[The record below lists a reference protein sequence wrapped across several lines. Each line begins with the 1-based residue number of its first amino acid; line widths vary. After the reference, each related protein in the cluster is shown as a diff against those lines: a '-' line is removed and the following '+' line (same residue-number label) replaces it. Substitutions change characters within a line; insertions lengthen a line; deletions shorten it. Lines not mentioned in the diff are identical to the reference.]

1 MGEDDEVRIRA
12 AAGNE
17 NLRDRSAFSLLPVVP
32 LESALSDPVKRSL
45 LSLTC
50 LLGLAALTFIA
61 GCGKPAASSTAP
73 AAAPAG
79 PKLGFLVKQPEE
91 PWFQLEWKFADQAAK
106 NLGFTLMKIGAID
119 GEKVL
124 TAIDSLAAAGAKG
137 FVICTP
143 DTKLG
148 PAIATRAKAAGLKL
162 ISVDDQFLGADG
174 QPMAG
179 VHHLG
184 ISAGKIGESV
194 GQTLL
199 AEMKRRGWTPT
210 DTAVCAVTF
219 DELATAR
226 ERTDGAIRVLTTG
239 GVPADRIFRAPER
252 TTDIPGAFDAVN
264 TLLTRQTGVKHWLVC
279 GVNDNAVLGAVRALE
294 GRGYAADSCVAI
306 GINGTDCI
314 VELEK
319 EKPTAFYG
327 SMLLSAKSHGYQTA
341 EMLYR
346 WVTEGR
352 EPPQDTRTVGV
363 LITRENFR
371 TVLREQG
378 IRD

>member
-1 MGEDDEVRIRA
+1 MRPDA

-17 NLRDRSAFSLLPVVP
+17 KLRCSSAFSLLLGMSGRNAVVY
-32 LESALSDPVKRSL
+32 PVKRSL
-45 LSLTC
+45 PTLIC
-50 LLGLAALTFIA
+50 LINAALLALVA
-61 GCGKPAASSTAP
+61 GCGKPAAPS
-73 AAAPAG
+73 AAASASG
-79 PKLGFLVKQPEE
+79 PKLGFLVKQPDE

-106 NLGFTLMKIGAID
+106 DLGFTLMKIGATD

-148 PAIATRAKAAGLKL
+148 PAIVTRAKAAGLKL

-174 QPMAG
+174 KPMTD

-184 ISAGKIGESV
+184 ISAGKIGEAV
-194 GQTLL
+194 GETLL
-199 AEMKRRGWTPT
+199 AEMRRRGWTDA

-226 ERTDGAIRVLTTG
+226 ERTDGAIRVLKAG
-239 GVPADRIFRAPER
+239 GIPESRIFRAPER

-319 EKPTAFYG
+319 DKPTSFHG

-352 EPPQDTRTVGV
+352 EPPRDTRTVGV
-363 LITRENFR
+363 LITRDNFR
-371 TVLREQG
+371 SVLREQG